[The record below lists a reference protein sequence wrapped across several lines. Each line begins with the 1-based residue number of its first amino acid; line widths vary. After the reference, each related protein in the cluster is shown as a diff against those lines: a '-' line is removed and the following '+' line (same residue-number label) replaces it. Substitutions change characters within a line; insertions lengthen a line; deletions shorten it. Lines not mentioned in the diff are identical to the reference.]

1 MSKAAVIGAN
11 GQLGADV
18 IGAFRTAQWEPVS
31 FTHSDFAVEDE
42 EAVRSAL
49 AAAAPAV
56 VVNTAAMHNVE
67 SCEADPAAA
76 YRVNALG
83 ARNVARACRSSGA
96 YLVHIS
102 TDYVFDGRKGTP
114 YVEEDLPCP
123 LNAYG
128 NTKLAGEYYVLAECP
143 GCAVV
148 RTSGLYGRHPCRAK
162 RYNFVELM
170 LKLAEEKGRVRVVQ
184 DEVLT
189 PTYTWDLARQIVR
202 LGEERVPL
210 GICHAT
216 NEGSCSWYDFAAA
229 IFELAGVEVVLEPA
243 GPGDFPG
250 KVPRPKY
257 SVLENRKLKERGLNV
272 MRPWREALAEYLQL
286 RASRGGGGQL
296 G

>member
-1 MSKAAVIGAN
+1 MLKAAVIGAN

-18 IGAFRTAQWEPVS
+18 IRAFRAAQWQTVG

-42 EAVRSAL
+42 VAVRSAL
-49 AAAAPAV
+49 AAAAPVV
-56 VVNTAAMHNVE
+56 VVNTAAIHNVE
-67 SCEADPAAA
+67 ACEADPAAA

-83 ARNVARACRSSGA
+83 ARNVARACRSTGA

-128 NTKLAGEYYVLAECP
+128 NTKLAGEYYVLVECP
-143 GCAVV
+143 PCAVV

-170 LKLAEEKGRVRVVQ
+170 LKLAQERGRVRVVQ

-189 PTYTWDLARQIVR
+189 PTYTLDLARQIVKLATQR
-202 LGEERVPL
+202 IPL

-229 IFELAGVEVVLEPA
+229 IFELAGIQVVLEPA
-243 GPGDFPG
+243 SAADFPG

-257 SVLENRKLKERGLNV
+257 SVLENRKLKQLGLDV
-272 MRPWREALAEYLQL
+272 MRPWREALTEYLRL
-286 RASRGGGGQL
+286 RGTPGGGDGFE
-296 G
+296 